1 MSRRT
6 PLNNL
11 LTRTLHEHSPD
22 GLLPFE
28 AERQIATRFDLP
40 LWEVEH
46 QALEEA
52 ILPLRYTRN
61 RQTIDTARQL
71 RLLDARVAIIGCGG
85 LGGHVAEMLTR
96 IGVGHLTLIDPDT
109 FDEHNLNRQN
119 FSTLATLGQEK
130 VQVLKHHLLAIN
142 PATQIRPIT
151 HRFDPAH
158 DMPLIDDADVVID
171 ALDDPAV
178 KLTLAAACQSRSLPF
193 IHGAIAGMDGQLAVN
208 TTLEHLYRDGTH
220 GAEETAGNLSFS
232 AAFIASLQAAETVKL
247 LLDLGESLE
256 GEILIT
262 DLMYGDFTRIRA

>member
-1 MSRRT
+1 MIRRP
-6 PLNNL
+6 PLDN

-28 AERQIATRFDLP
+28 AAQQIATRFDLP
-40 LWEVEH
+40 LWTVERR
-46 QALEEA
+46 ALEA
-52 ILPLRYTRN
+52 DIFPLRYARN
-61 RQTIDTARQL
+61 RQTLDAAGQL
-71 RLLDARVAIIGCGG
+71 RLLDARAAIIGCGG
-85 LGGHVAEMLTR
+85 LGGHVAELLTR

-119 FSTLATLGQEK
+119 FSTLAVLGQEK
-130 VQVLKHHLLAIN
+130 AQVLKHHLLAVN
-142 PATQIRPIT
+142 PAIQIRSIT
-151 HRFDPAH
+151 RRFDPDH

-178 KLTLAAACQSRSLPF
+178 KLALAAACRSRSLPF

-247 LLDLGESLE
+247 LLNLGESLE
-256 GEILIT
+256 GEVLIT
-262 DLMYGDFTRIRA
+262 DLMYGEFTRIPA